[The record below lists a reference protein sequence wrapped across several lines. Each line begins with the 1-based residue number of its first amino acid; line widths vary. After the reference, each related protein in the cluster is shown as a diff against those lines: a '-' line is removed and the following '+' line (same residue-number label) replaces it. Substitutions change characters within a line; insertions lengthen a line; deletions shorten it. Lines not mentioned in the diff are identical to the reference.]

1 MGRSGDR
8 IGHGGPAGIWG
19 RGSEAAS
26 GNAPAVTPYRDKE
39 PEKKDS
45 GMAASREWRIAGRR
59 YTREPAG
66 RCSSGDADMAATTA
80 VQAPP
85 TGATVGSRV
94 TAAPELDMSLS
105 VGGFQE
111 PLALARPQVAEDA
124 KLGLVKSSRRWLN
137 SFEIKDSR
145 ENTVCP
151 SYKAPRKA
159 GVIESKQSAGK
170 IAARAEGFPMYNPS
184 IYIGS
189 SKCGLVGP
197 SPWLAD
203 TDRQTRNQ
211 ASRFQQPF
219 NDNIRPKL
227 ESN

>member
-45 GMAASREWRIAGRR
+45 GMAASGEGRIAGRR

-94 TAAPELDMSLS
+94 TAAPELDMT
-105 VGGFQE
+105 
-111 PLALARPQVAEDA
+111 QVAPRLETRRYLRRAPLDFSGLQLWTSQSPRVGEFGVGQSYHLLDMPA
-124 KLGLVKSSRRWLN
+124 CAAPPRSRPSLPLCMQSSSAEVSCRVDTGGSALGRWSSISGVLSPQR
-137 SFEIKDSR
+137 SS
-145 ENTVCP
+145 
-151 SYKAPRKA
+151 KAPHDKLR
-159 GVIESKQSAGK
+159 E
-170 IAARAEGFPMYNPS
+170 RA
-184 IYIGS
+184 
-189 SKCGLVGP
+189 
-197 SPWLAD
+197 
-203 TDRQTRNQ
+203 QTR
-211 ASRFQQPF
+211 PE
-219 NDNIRPKL
+219 P
-227 ESN
+227 